1 MASTEKP
8 MANTVSVE
16 SQVQNVL
23 RLRGS
28 CKSHLSDEV
37 MNRIHSIRSI
47 CEKAEHAENNTI
59 PWRNAPSHNNKHNS
73 HPPNKWRNNNHN
85 GPQNQHHNKPHPAT
99 TNTTTTTPP
108 TPTNTT
114 TTITTTTNTPV
125 TNEKERGQNN
135 RYISKFLNT
144 NVPVETKI
152 LNQVILNKLNKF
164 GAKNYDDVKSFLQQ
178 ILDSDEK
185 EFIHDFMLLVFKKA
199 ANEPLFCP
207 LYAKLISELSLS
219 YPQLYDELIIL
230 YNKYLDVFD
239 DITEEQCKDYEEFV
253 QRNREKF
260 HRLGYSQ
267 FLGELTSLGI
277 LQLDHLKQLY
287 IKILAQIK
295 LLASNGDT
303 KKHLVEEYVDCLVKM
318 TSVFKNCSSENV
330 LQLKKNLSVDCQP
343 IMEHILSERNTTFSG
358 LSKKAGFAI
367 MDCVDIFK
375 GK

>member
-1 MASTEKP
+1 MA
-8 MANTVSVE
+8 ASVE
-16 SQVQNVL
+16 SQVQDVL
-23 RLRGS
+23 RLRGNCGAS
-28 CKSHLSDEV
+28 PSDEI
-37 MNRIHSIRSI
+37 MSRIRSIRSI

-59 PWRNAPSHNNKHNS
+59 SWRNAPSHNNKN
-73 HPPNKWRNNNHN
+73 PPNKWRNHGHGGPQQNNQHNHN
-85 GPQNQHHNKPHPAT
+85 QHNQHNNKSS
-99 TNTTTTTPP
+99 NTSSNNSVSSNNTSNNTSSP
-108 TPTNTT
+108 T
-114 TTITTTTNTPV
+114 
-125 TNEKERGQNN
+125 TNEKERGQPN
-135 RYISKFLNT
+135 RYVSKFLNT
-144 NVPVETKI
+144 NAPVETKI

-267 FLGELTSLGI
+267 FLSELTSLGI

-287 IKILAQIK
+287 IKILTQIK

-318 TSVFKNCSSENV
+318 TAVFKKCSDEKV
-330 LQLKKNLSVDCQP
+330 QQLKSNLSADCQP
-343 IMEHILSERNTTFSG
+343 IMEHILSERNTTYSG